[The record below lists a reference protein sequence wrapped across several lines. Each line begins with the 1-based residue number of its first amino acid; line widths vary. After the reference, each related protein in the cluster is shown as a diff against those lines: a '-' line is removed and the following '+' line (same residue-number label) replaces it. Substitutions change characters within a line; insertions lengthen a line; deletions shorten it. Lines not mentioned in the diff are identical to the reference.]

1 MNFFFTFFFS
11 LSPFIWL
18 YVFYLYNFLKI
29 VHIRYSYCISG
40 PPLFFQTVRGRCYW
54 IDWKETQH
62 IADTVGG
69 WVTHA
74 KISTFNLS
82 LSRFTASTIKRKRR
96 RLRMSNKY
104 VYLFIS
110 QTSCQDDS
118 VLSLGNLVTETK
130 ISILR
135 RRVIYFN
142 PLTLR
147 ISLVI
152 LLTVCHTIHMMLV

>member
-1 MNFFFTFFFS
+1 MNFFFTFFFH
-11 LSPFIWL
+11 
-18 YVFYLYNFLKI
+18 FLHLFDYMSFTCTIFWK
-29 VHIRYSYCISG
+29 SYTS
-40 PPLFFQTVRGRCYW
+40 
-54 IDWKETQH
+54 
-62 IADTVGG
+62 
-69 WVTHA
+69 VTHIVYPA
-74 KISTFNLS
+74 PPFFFRPFVVDVIGSIERKLSISLTLWED
-82 LSRFTASTIKRKRR
+82 TIKRKRR